1 MRYLIVCISLILVG
15 FTETAQA
22 KTPALAA
29 KSPYYGSQRGFDPER
44 LILGGNMGM
53 NFIKNGYSFYFAPTV
68 GYRFTNRFH
77 MGSNLSYLF
86 YQEKFKY
93 TNSKYFNEETYRYR
107 AHQYSTSLFM
117 RLFIAGPLF
126 IHTEPGLNFYKT
138 LKNPDFVYDQSTGKL
153 VEQTQRDIIPS
164 VLTGAGFA
172 IPLGGSAAFVIYGMY
187 DVLQNPQSPYYG
199 LPIIRGGFAF
209 GMF

>member
-1 MRYLIVCISLILVG
+1 MIRILFFLGVFVG
-15 FTETAQA
+15 LQYTLYARSNA
-22 KTPALAA
+22 IGLKT
-29 KSPYYGSQRGFDPER
+29 PYYGYQRGFEPER

-53 NFIKNGYSFYFAPTV
+53 NFFKKGYSFYIAPTI

-86 YQEKFKY
+86 YQEKFTY
-93 TNSKYFNEETYRYR
+93 TNSKYVNEETYRYR
-107 AHQYSTSLFM
+107 ANHYNTSLFM
-117 RLFIAGPLF
+117 RLFIAGPMFVHL
-126 IHTEPGLNFYKT
+126 EPGLNFYKT
-138 LKNPDFVYDQSTGKL
+138 FKNPDFIYDQSSGKL
-153 VEQTQRDIIPS
+153 VEQTQREIIPS

-187 DVLQNPQSPYYG
+187 DVLQHPQSPYFG

-209 GMF
+209 GMY

>member
-1 MRYLIVCISLILVG
+1 MRFVVLLFCIVSSFVH
-15 FTETAQA
+15 TAEA
-22 KTPALAA
+22 KLPALAA
-29 KSPYYGSQRGFDPER
+29 KPLYYGSQRGFDPAR

-53 NFIKNGYSFYFAPTV
+53 NFLKKGYSFYVAPTI
-68 GYRFTNRFH
+68 GYRFTNHFQ

-86 YQEKFKY
+86 YQEKFTY

-107 AHQYSTSLFM
+107 ANHYSTSLFM

-126 IHTEPGLNFYKT
+126 LHAEPGLNFYKT
-138 LKNPDFVYDQSTGKL
+138 LKNPDFVYDLTTGKL

-164 VLTGAGFA
+164 LLTGAGFA

-209 GMF
+209 GMY

>member
-1 MRYLIVCISLILVG
+1 MRRFLYIIVLFIGLHTGV
-15 FTETAQA
+15 QA
-22 KTPALAA
+22 KISFKSTQ
-29 KSPYYGSQRGFDPER
+29 SPYYGYQRGFEPER

-53 NFIKNGYSFYFAPTV
+53 NFLKKGYSFYIAPTI

-86 YQEKFKY
+86 YQEKFTY

-107 AHQYSTSLFM
+107 ANHYNTSLFM
-117 RLFIAGPLF
+117 RLFIAGPMFVHL
-126 IHTEPGLNFYKT
+126 EPGLNFYKT
-138 LKNPDFVYDQSTGKL
+138 FKNPDFIYDQSTGKL
-153 VEQTQRDIIPS
+153 MEQTQREIIPS
-164 VLTGAGFA
+164 ILTGAGFA

-187 DVLQNPQSPYYG
+187 DVLQHPQSPYSG

-209 GMF
+209 GMY